1 MKFVIDRF
9 EEFALRS
16 PNSPAI
22 VSEEGSSIT
31 YGKLNERAS
40 TIAQRL
46 VRLLHLDQVK
56 VFEQTSMVGL
66 LMERH
71 IGIITMMLGIHKA
84 GCAYVPVDPA
94 FPPDRQAY
102 ILEHAR
108 CNVLIVDEECF
119 EQAKKNNTPISAKH
133 ILISSQDGTII
144 GHLMDGRSVGEE
156 AEESGEVVSEAS
168 LLHVRTLNH
177 NMEALAYVLYTSGS
191 TGKPKGVAVKQ
202 VGVDNIIHFF
212 AEELHVSE
220 KNRVL
225 GLTTFCFD
233 ISVLEIFLPLTRG
246 ACFILALSSTRKDPF
261 RILELMDAHEVNI
274 FQATPTTYEMM
285 LATGWVGDE
294 KIHFLVGGEAFRP
307 SLLPIAQKCASFLN
321 VYGPTE
327 TTIWSTSFRVEKD
340 FAAYAAKMGIKA
352 MPIGKAISD
361 TLLYLVGENQPWKEV
376 AQGEEGELWIGGIGV
391 AAGYLHAPNL
401 TQERFIANPFGE
413 GLVYRT
419 GDVVKQLSDGNYIF
433 VRRLD
438 DQVKIDGFR
447 IELEEIEKV
456 YMENDHIEKAVA
468 LVRSNKLVLYI
479 LPTADTPVIKSS
491 DEQGVVEY
499 SLSAEL
505 LHSIHEQARSKL
517 TYYMIPKYTV
527 IIKDFAKTPNGK
539 LDKKALPDPKDLQ
552 KAVAAVSPAA
562 DVTKALPA
570 DTVSSPALSDGT
582 RPVSAVIC
590 EVIKA
595 LRGHR
600 PSPSNNLGAFGLD
613 SLGSVML
620 LRQLSNAL
628 HGEVTMRLDDLFVP
642 GRTIRD
648 LGKLL
653 YDRCSPAAR
662 EKLHLISEN
671 EAENESWES
680 QMECGEGGEASKDHF
695 AHVPTIDY
703 FGASLLANK
712 RLFEGLR
719 GVFTFMVLY
728 DHWHG
733 ADVEFPQA
741 ILVDTTLFYILSGFT
756 TASQVRSPPEIK
768 KKPGLNGSEGEWKV
782 TPQSSFPLANFWL
795 VRAVGLYPIL
805 WLALVLNAP
814 AWYYQD
820 KYTYPDHA
828 PGLPQSSDAALCTF
842 LHVFGMD
849 LWGNCQPYGPALRYA
864 TNLINCMLLYGAYCF
879 LWKEGFRRM
888 TTWTSESEVCA
899 RSKGFTRVVSL
910 RNSKQSWSQ
919 YLGNISVY
927 WGRSL
932 YHPEVSGPLSFFLI
946 AVSVL
951 LFWYN
956 VKHDL
961 RMASVFFYFMG
972 GAWMLCM
979 TEMACGWRLAG
990 TDYAAKGK
998 NEEFPTPTNDVD
1010 KFVQWVKDKMEQMI
1024 LPPINPTNNS
1034 APGSMTFSAA
1044 PDSSSSTVVQSEAV
1058 ADHSTSGGSAESSS
1072 SRPNGRSMQDIFH
1085 EILALAWR
1093 FLPDAIAIGG
1103 GILLSCEG
1111 GLCDEWAEGFVAY
1124 NIHMVSPW
1132 IILAFVFVSV
1142 HQRGQ
1147 SRYNFSR
1154 LFLESDLMNFLG
1166 YASYPIYLLQDI
1178 MLEYYLSFVS
1188 RGAYSYHPSNPGR
1201 NYFRY
1206 APLKYRIALMIL
1218 FIFIGWV
1225 VQKVFQDY
1233 FVANTF
1239 TKMLSWWSKRRNAM
1253 TNEYKHHQTNV
1264 Q

>member
-1 MKFVIDRF
+1 
-9 EEFALRS
+9 
-16 PNSPAI
+16 
-22 VSEEGSSIT
+22 
-31 YGKLNERAS
+31 
-40 TIAQRL
+40 
-46 VRLLHLDQVK
+46 
-56 VFEQTSMVGL
+56 
-66 LMERH
+66 
-71 IGIITMMLGIHKA
+71 
-84 GCAYVPVDPA
+84 
-94 FPPDRQAY
+94 
-102 ILEHAR
+102 
-108 CNVLIVDEECF
+108 
-119 EQAKKNNTPISAKH
+119 
-133 ILISSQDGTII
+133 
-144 GHLMDGRSVGEE
+144 
-156 AEESGEVVSEAS
+156 
-168 LLHVRTLNH
+168 
-177 NMEALAYVLYTSGS
+177 
-191 TGKPKGVAVKQ
+191 
-202 VGVDNIIHFF
+202 
-212 AEELHVSE
+212 
-220 KNRVL
+220 
-225 GLTTFCFD
+225 
-233 ISVLEIFLPLTRG
+233 
-246 ACFILALSSTRKDPF
+246 
-261 RILELMDAHEVNI
+261 
-274 FQATPTTYEMM
+274 
-285 LATGWVGDE
+285 
-294 KIHFLVGGEAFRP
+294 
-307 SLLPIAQKCASFLN
+307 
-321 VYGPTE
+321 
-327 TTIWSTSFRVEKD
+327 
-340 FAAYAAKMGIKA
+340 
-352 MPIGKAISD
+352 
-361 TLLYLVGENQPWKEV
+361 
-376 AQGEEGELWIGGIGV
+376 
-391 AAGYLHAPNL
+391 
-401 TQERFIANPFGE
+401 
-413 GLVYRT
+413 
-419 GDVVKQLSDGNYIF
+419 
-433 VRRLD
+433 
-438 DQVKIDGFR
+438 
-447 IELEEIEKV
+447 
-456 YMENDHIEKAVA
+456 
-468 LVRSNKLVLYI
+468 
-479 LPTADTPVIKSS
+479 
-491 DEQGVVEY
+491 
-499 SLSAEL
+499 
-505 LHSIHEQARSKL
+505 
-517 TYYMIPKYTV
+517 
-527 IIKDFAKTPNGK
+527 
-539 LDKKALPDPKDLQ
+539 
-552 KAVAAVSPAA
+552 
-562 DVTKALPA
+562 
-570 DTVSSPALSDGT
+570 
-582 RPVSAVIC
+582 
-590 EVIKA
+590 
-595 LRGHR
+595 
-600 PSPSNNLGAFGLD
+600 
-613 SLGSVML
+613 ML

-628 HGEVTMRLDDLFVP
+628 HGEATMRLGDLFVP